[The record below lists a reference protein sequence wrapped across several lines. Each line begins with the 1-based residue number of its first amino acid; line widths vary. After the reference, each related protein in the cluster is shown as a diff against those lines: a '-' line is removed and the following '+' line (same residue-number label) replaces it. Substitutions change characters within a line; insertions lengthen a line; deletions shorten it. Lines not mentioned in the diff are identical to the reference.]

1 MTKLLQR
8 IDILKL
14 VSFNEY
20 GSSVTGIIKK
30 IQVNIR
36 LDLKI
41 STEIQMEFLSNPAIE
56 RGPLK
61 AQTKP

>member
-14 VSFNEY
+14 VYFNEY

-56 RGPLK
+56 RRTLK
-61 AQTKP
+61 SQTKP